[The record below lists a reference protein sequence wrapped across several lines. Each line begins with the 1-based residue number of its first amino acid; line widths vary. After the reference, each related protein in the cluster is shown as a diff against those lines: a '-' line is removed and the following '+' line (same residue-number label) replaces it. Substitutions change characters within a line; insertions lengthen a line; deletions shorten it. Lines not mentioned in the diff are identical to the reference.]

1 MINKQSLWFVT
12 LFSLIIILGIYYFAS
27 DQTSL
32 SVFKT
37 NDSSTFKATEIG
49 PDSLSVLKVSDEE
62 STISKIDELE
72 DVLLDQNTSLEEKN
86 DAYDEL
92 EVIGNIKKE
101 ENNISSYIKKEF
113 TLDNF
118 VKINDN
124 QISVVISSNIHNNE
138 LANNIIRKIQEKF
151 MTDKYITIK
160 FEVN

>member
-37 NDSSTFKATEIG
+37 NDSSTFKATEIS

-62 STISKIDELE
+62 STINKIDELE